1 MVLFNGSLASSS
13 IDEEEE
19 LKSEEKGECDGFLF
33 LYFDMPRRLDEVR
46 WFGEAGRI
54 EVVVCFFF
62 SLFLL
67 GGGTFIFNLR
77 GGLGC

>member
-1 MVLFNGSLASSS
+1 M
-13 IDEEEE
+13 
-19 LKSEEKGECDGFLF
+19 GECDGFRF
-33 LYFDMPRRLDEVR
+33 LYLDIPRRLEEVR
-46 WFGEAGRI
+46 GLGEAGRI

-67 GGGTFIFNLR
+67 GGGTLTFNLR